1 MLLQNLFMPKAA
13 PAAPAAV
20 VAAVPPA
27 GAAPASAAP
36 VAPAAAPTAPATT
49 AAAVAAAAQP
59 VEDAG
64 FAAKLLG
71 KVGQSQNR
79 FLANQQLVG
88 EVSAVLG
95 ARLSQTLSNVM
106 RLLKGEPTGEVTG

>member
-1 MLLQNLFMPKAA
+1 MILQSP
-13 PAAPAAV
+13 
-20 VAAVPPA
+20 
-27 GAAPASAAP
+27 SS
-36 VAPAAAPTAPATT
+36 PTAQVPQP
-49 AAAVAAAAQP
+49 AAVAAAPAPAVPAATPAPAAAAASQP

-64 FAAKLLG
+64 FAAKLFSR
-71 KVGQSQNR
+71 VGESQHR

-106 RLLKGEPTGEVTG
+106 RLLRGEAAGDVTG